1 MQLHPIHE
9 ALISFAQP
17 DRINDFMRYFQ
28 TFEGGYAE
36 GDTFMGVMVPDRQKV
51 AKAYFDQW
59 DERVLRS
66 GLVPHSRGAS
76 HGTFHVNALLWE
88 GAQTQAALARCVV
101 QLLRRHQ

>member
-9 ALISFAQP
+9 ALIPYAQL

-66 GLVPHSRGAS
+66 GLVHPHSRGTS
-76 HGTFHVNALLWE
+76 YSTFHVNALLRE

-101 QLLRRHQ
+101 QLL